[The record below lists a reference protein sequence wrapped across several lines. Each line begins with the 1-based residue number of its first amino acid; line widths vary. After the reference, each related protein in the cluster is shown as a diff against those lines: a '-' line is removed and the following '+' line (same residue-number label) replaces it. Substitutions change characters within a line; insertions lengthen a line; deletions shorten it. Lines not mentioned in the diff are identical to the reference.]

1 MLCGLSFVPRTT
13 HAATAML
20 QCEKVAFN
28 LPLSPYLSVYEN
40 HCFDAALQG
49 LEAPDKIWSLF
60 S

>member
-1 MLCGLSFVPRTT
+1 MLCGLSFALQTT
-13 HAATAML
+13 PAAAAML

-28 LPLSPYLSVYEN
+28 LPLSPYLSVYES

-49 LEAPDKIWSLF
+49 LEAPNYLWSLF